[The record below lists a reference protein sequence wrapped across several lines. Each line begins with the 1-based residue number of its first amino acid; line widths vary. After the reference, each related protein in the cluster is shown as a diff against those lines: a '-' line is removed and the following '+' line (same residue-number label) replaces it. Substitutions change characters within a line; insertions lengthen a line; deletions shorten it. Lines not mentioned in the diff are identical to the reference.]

1 MKRKLRSLKIA
12 KMIPLKKIEDLI
24 TKHSDLERDLSSG
37 KIDKKFFF
45 GFKKEKTKVEKP

>member
-1 MKRKLRSLKIA
+1 MIKANVISGYSNIDIVVAKI
-12 KMIPLKKIEDLI
+12 
-24 TKHSDLERDLSSG
+24 